1 MSTFDADRF
10 TETAM
15 YDWIRN
21 ESRADKLRRRVHAL
35 SARLGEITIMLIYK
49 YIVIINTY

>member
-10 TETAM
+10 TDAAM
-15 YDWIRN
+15 YDWVRVQ
-21 ESRADKLRRRVHAL
+21 SVADKLRCHAHAL